1 MNKDGNSDSFN
12 NDDNLKSIESN
23 NVTAFQNFKEISNI
37 IPFGDEM
44 FVLFLLDFFI
54 FIFIKLSFYKQK
66 TFPKLIIN

>member
-1 MNKDGNSDSFN
+1 MKKKKNDTMNKDGNSDSFN

-44 FVLFLLDFFI
+44 FVLFLLDFFY
-54 FIFIKLSFYKQK
+54 FYFYK
-66 TFPKLIIN
+66 TFFL